1 MAEYKRFSDF
11 AEKEDNRLGGDKR
24 HLDDI
29 LNVEILIKA
38 YRVMLG
44 INKSNVIKLVRGT

>member
-1 MAEYKRFSDF
+1 MAEYNRFSDF

-38 YRVMLG
+38 YR
-44 INKSNVIKLVRGT
+44 ISTA

>member
-1 MAEYKRFSDF
+1 MVEYKRFSEF
-11 AEKEDNRLGGDKR
+11 AEKEDNRLGGEKR

-38 YRVMLG
+38 YRVLG
-44 INKSNVIKLVRGT
+44 G